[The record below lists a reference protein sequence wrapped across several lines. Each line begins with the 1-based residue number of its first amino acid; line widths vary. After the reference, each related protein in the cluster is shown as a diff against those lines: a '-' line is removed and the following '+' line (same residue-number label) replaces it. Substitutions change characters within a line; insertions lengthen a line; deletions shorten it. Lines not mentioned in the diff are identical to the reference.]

1 MDLVFK
7 MVFNEKFGIDHLGQ
21 RGHLALAMTTS
32 TYVHKILDTT
42 VKEFPVNY
50 RMVIYCLE

>member
-21 RGHLALAMTTS
+21 RGHFSIGDDNIHICAQNS
-32 TYVHKILDTT
+32 
-42 VKEFPVNY
+42 
-50 RMVIYCLE
+50 